1 MARPLAGA
9 GWPPRMRVLVL
20 APHPDDFDA
29 IGVTLRQ
36 LSEHGHE
43 LHLAVLTGG
52 ANGVDD
58 GFDGAI
64 DSDQKVALREAEQRA
79 SCAFFGLPAG
89 RCRFLRLWQHA
100 ADAAQDDAR
109 LRAHVLA
116 LQPQLVFLPH
126 GNDSNATHRRTH
138 ERFQALAA
146 GERLTLW
153 ICLNQDPKT
162 RQMRSDLY
170 TAFDAVL
177 ADWKAA
183 LLRHHRSQQQRNLR
197 TRGRGFDARVLQLNR
212 DAAAALGL
220 DAPYAEVFELAHCVD
235 GVVGAVGAVDG

>member
-1 MARPLAGA
+1 MARALACA

-29 IGVTLRQ
+29 IGVTLRELHAQ
-36 LSEHGHE
+36 GHE

-64 DSDQKVALREAEQRA
+64 DAAQKVALREAEQLA

-100 ADAAQDDAR
+100 ADAGRDDAR
-109 LRAHVLA
+109 LREHVLA

-138 ERFQALAA
+138 AHFHALATQ
-146 GERLTLW
+146 ERLSLW
-153 ICLNQDPKT
+153 ACLNQDAKT
-162 RQMRSDLY
+162 LQMRHDLY
-170 TAFDAVL
+170 TPFDAGL

-197 TRGRGFDARVLQLNR
+197 TRGHGFDARVLQLNR
-212 DAAAALGL
+212 EAAAALGL
-220 DAPYAEVFELAHCVD
+220 DAAYAELFELARYVD
-235 GVVGAVGAVDG
+235 GALDARST